1 MAKGQGNFGKKN
13 FLLEVYRILNKK
25 KLMTPELDKI
35 IDTIVREYERDELHD
50 VFKTVYGG
58 LRRTI
63 DNTEEPYKQLKIN
76 EYLDNFKY
84 YKENKDEKRTRRL
97 KGKDTVESDDECLE
111 V

>member
-13 FLLEVYRILNKK
+13 FLLEVYRTLSKK

-35 IDTIVREYERDELHD
+35 IDTIVNEYGREELHD
-50 VFKTVYGG
+50 VFKTIYGG

-63 DNTEEPYKQLKIN
+63 DNTEEPYKQLKVN

-84 YKENKDEKRTRRL
+84 YKEKKNDSNRRAKRKGTVLPDE
-97 KGKDTVESDDECLE
+97 
-111 V
+111 